1 MGALTPTSPPEPE
14 PSSPVS
20 SARLPS
26 SVRAAVATVFGII
39 AWIALPPLLEWRE
52 MGERRAL
59 SLSNIRRIGTG
70 ALLYAQDWDGR
81 LMPVAERLPEGPWQ
95 TWPETLRP
103 YVSGDSTYENP
114 SNPTTAATHH
124 PTAGYPIRASY
135 ALNRRFWNT
144 FSPGPF
150 PLDNLELSEQT
161 VLFVEAG
168 PFWGRPTRKL
178 RSDTP
183 ERALLDYGDTT
194 DRLHDLCPYP
204 STHDGRIAV
213 VAADGHGLIV
223 NVEHYDLK
231 TRHDPMFG
239 RIGGSI
245 YNWNGGHPNGETDRP
260 PRE

>member
-1 MGALTPTSPPEPE
+1 MGALTPTPEPRSDPSPP
-14 PSSPVS
+14 VS
-20 SARLPS
+20 LARPLWPG
-26 SVRAAVATVFGII
+26 RAAVIAVFGIV
-39 AWIALPPLLEWRE
+39 AWIVLPPLLEWRQ

-81 LMPVAERLPEGPWQ
+81 LMPVAERLPEGRWQ
-95 TWPETLRP
+95 TWPDTLRP
-103 YVSGDSTYENP
+103 YVSGDTTFESP

-161 VLFVEAG
+161 AMFVEAG
-168 PFWGRPTRKL
+168 PFWSRPTRKL

-183 ERALLDYGDTT
+183 AFALLDYGDTT
-194 DRLHDLCPYP
+194 DRLHDLYPYP
-204 STHDGRIAV
+204 SAHDGRIAV

-223 NVEHYDLK
+223 TVEHYDRK
-231 TRHDPMFG
+231 TRHDTMFG
-239 RIGGSI
+239 RIGGSL
-245 YNWNGGHPNGETDRP
+245 YNWNGGHPNGETDRA